1 MLPQRRWPFTTL
13 TTESPDLAQAEN
25 ITTMGT
31 LRRFDLNH
39 FAAECFVETGTFL
52 GDSLAYAQ
60 SHPYKMLHSV
70 ELFPEFVEQCQRTFA
85 NDKRVHLWCGKSID
99 LLPDILKQIEPY
111 GSALFWL
118 DAHLP
123 SNMNNIRLPDEVEFP
138 LEAELRVIQA
148 NRDTRN
154 DNFLIDDLRIYEEG
168 RFANGNWPKR
178 SLFADVEQVKN
189 GISFIDALFSGTHTI
204 RKLFDHEGYVVLRPR

>member
-1 MLPQRRWPFTTL
+1 
-13 TTESPDLAQAEN
+13 
-25 ITTMGT
+25 MGT

-39 FAAECFVETGTFL
+39 FAADCFVETGTFL
-52 GDSLAYAQ
+52 GNSLAYAQ

-70 ELFPEFVEQCQRTFA
+70 ELFPEYVEQCQKTFA
-85 NDKRVHLWCGKSID
+85 MDNRVHLWCGKSID

-123 SNMNNIRLPDEVEFP
+123 SNMNSIRQPDEVEFP

-148 NRDTRN
+148 HRDTRN
-154 DNFLIDDLRIYEEG
+154 DHFLIDDLRIYEEG
-168 RFANGNWPKR
+168 QFANGNWFQRP
-178 SLFADVEQVKN
+178 LFADVEQIKN
-189 GISFIDALFSGTHTI
+189 GIKFIETLFSETHTI
-204 RKLFDHEGYVVLRPR
+204 QRLLDDEGYVVLSPC